1 MKDAAMKD
9 ITGYTSMIYGSG
21 AKRYSAAARTLH
33 WVTALLIFAI
43 VPLGWIFAE
52 FKTKGKPPTGFEAPI
67 PGTPFA
73 YASVHKTIGLTIF
86 VLVLARI
93 VYRFVNRPPVLP
105 GTMAPWEKGLAH
117 ASHWLLYLT
126 LIVMPVSGYIMSSSG
141 KNPISILGLVNFPKL
156 PIAKETGDVAKE
168 IHLFTQYALYALV
181 IAHIGAIVWHLA
193 VRRDGVLDRML
204 PKQANAE

>member
-1 MKDAAMKD
+1 MKD

-21 AKRYSAAARTLH
+21 AKRYSAAARAFH

-52 FKTKGKPPTGFEAPI
+52 FKTTGGKPPTGFEAPI

-73 YASVHKTIGLTIF
+73 YASVHKTIGLAIL

-93 VYRFVNRPPVLP
+93 AYRFVNRPPTLP
-105 GTMAPWEKGLAH
+105 GSMAAWEKGLAH
-117 ASHWLLYLT
+117 ASHWLLYLV
-126 LIVMPVSGYIMSSSG
+126 LIVMPVSGYIMSSAG

-156 PIAKETGDVAKE
+156 PISKATGDIAKQ

-181 IAHIGAIVWHLA
+181 IGHVAAIVWHLW
-193 VRRDGVLDRML
+193 VRRDGILDRML